1 MSVPNRQ
8 IGWSQESNLLWYI
21 LSQLKRLTG
30 VISGMKPKYKVF
42 TALLTQS
49 GGSSLE
55 QLDSSTSIQN
65 VTKGVTYTI
74 ENASDGDFTN
84 VGAPNNDVGTS
95 FVAINDN
102 IPNNYNN
109 AALLFNTGAPVATV
123 LENTIGNIWFT
134 YDSEG
139 HYSVNSN
146 GLFTLNKTYT
156 AIQSQPVEGNVG
168 DGIKFAVINFQ
179 YPDVNNIGIR
189 TGRAELAPLDNFLMN
204 TPIEIRVYNS

>member
-49 GGSSLE
+49 GGSFLDKLESSSL
-55 QLDSSTSIQN
+55 IQN

-74 ENASDGDFTN
+74 DNASDGDFTN

-109 AALLFNTGAPVATV
+109 AALLFNTGAPVVTV
-123 LENTIGNIWFT
+123 LENTIGNVWFT
-134 YDSEG
+134 YESTGNYEI
-139 HYSVNSN
+139 NSDAI
-146 GLFTLNKTYT
+146 FTENKTGLLIAPQTQNGPDTYVFQFNRFDDYKLQLSVLN
-156 AIQSQPVEGNVG
+156 ADESGPV
-168 DGIKFAVINFQ
+168 DDI
-179 YPDVNNIGIR
+179 
-189 TGRAELAPLDNFLMN
+189 LANQM
-204 TPIEIRVYNS
+204 IEIRVYN